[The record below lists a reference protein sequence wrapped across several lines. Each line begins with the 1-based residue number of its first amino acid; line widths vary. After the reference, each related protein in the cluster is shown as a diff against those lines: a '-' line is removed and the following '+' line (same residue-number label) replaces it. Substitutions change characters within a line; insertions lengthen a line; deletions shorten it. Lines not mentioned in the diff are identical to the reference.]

1 MESPGLRGLFEE
13 FARKKRESRLNGSI
27 QEGKE
32 LNPPINKTPQNSK
45 KLLALDYDGCIV
57 DSVMEALFVSYISYR
72 KHINKKTKIFDGRQV
87 RVENFLNFISD
98 YRFQVKEFRRYRP
111 YIKDAS
117 DYAVI
122 LYGIE
127 NNLNLGSDKRFFEI
141 KDQIPNEDLKKY
153 YECFYGARNEII
165 HSNFDAWAELTPPFG
180 CIDSIRKLANRY
192 ETLIVTTNAAECI
205 TGLLAEPYLNLHIEE
220 KNIVDLHVS
229 TDKVVH
235 MKHITRKRNVRFE
248 DMHFVDDNLNH
259 LLATEPLGVNVYL
272 ATWGYCTKEQKAFA
286 EKKENI
292 ILLTE
297 DTVYS
302 VLDASLQPTE

>member
-1 MESPGLRGLFEE
+1 M
-13 FARKKRESRLNGSI
+13 NGSI

-87 RVENFLNFISD
+87 RVQDFLNFISD
-98 YRFQVKEFRRYRP
+98 YQFQVKEFRRYRP

-127 NNLNLGSDKRFFEI
+127 NNLNLDSDKRFFEI
-141 KDQIPNEDLKKY
+141 KDQIPSEDLSKY
-153 YECFYGARNEII
+153 YECFYDTRNEII
-165 HSNFDAWAELTPPFG
+165 NSNFDAWARLTPPFG

-192 ETLIVTTNAAECI
+192 ETLMVTTNAAECI
-205 TGLLAEPYLNLHIEE
+205 IGLLGQPYLNLNIEE
-220 KNIVDLHVS
+220 ENILDLHVS
-229 TDKVVH
+229 TDKVVQ
-235 MKHITRKRNVRFE
+235 MKHITKKYNAEFE
-248 DMHFVDDNLNH
+248 DVHFVDDNLNH
-259 LLATEPLGVNVYL
+259 LLATQPLGVNVYL
-272 ATWGYCTKEQKAFA
+272 AAWGYCTKEQKAFA
-286 EKKENI
+286 EEKDNI
-292 ILLTE
+292 TLLTE

>member
-1 MESPGLRGLFEE
+1 M
-13 FARKKRESRLNGSI
+13 
-27 QEGKE
+27 QEGEK

-45 KLLALDYDGCIV
+45 KFLALDYDGCIV

-87 RVENFLNFISD
+87 RVQDFSNFISD
-98 YRFQVKEFRRYRP
+98 YQFQVKEFRRYRP

-127 NNLNLGSDKRFFEI
+127 NNLNLDSDKRFFEI
-141 KDQIPNEDLKKY
+141 KDQIPNEDLRKY
-153 YECFYGARNEII
+153 YKCFYDTRNEII
-165 HSNFDAWAELTPPFG
+165 DSNFDAWARLTPPFG

-205 TGLLAEPYLNLHIEE
+205 IGLLGQPYLNLNIEE
-220 KNIVDLHVS
+220 KNILDLHVS
-229 TDKVVH
+229 TDKVVQ
-235 MKHITRKRNVRFE
+235 MKHITKQCNAEFE
-248 DMHFVDDNLNH
+248 NMHFVDDNLNH
-259 LLATEPLGVNVYL
+259 LLATRPLGVNVYL
-272 ATWGYCTKEQKAFA
+272 AAWGYCTKEQKAFA
-286 EKKENI
+286 EEKDNI
-292 ILLTE
+292 TLLTE